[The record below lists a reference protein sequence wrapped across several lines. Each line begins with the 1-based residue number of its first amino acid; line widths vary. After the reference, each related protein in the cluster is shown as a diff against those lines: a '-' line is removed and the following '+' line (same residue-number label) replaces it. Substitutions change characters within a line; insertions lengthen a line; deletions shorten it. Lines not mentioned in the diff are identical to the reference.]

1 MRLKEDRPAPV
12 RAGDFDEP
20 ASAHRRLSGRH
31 SLYLRR
37 RYVFVVPRRVAMEKI
52 KNQEARQTS
61 ALLAKPL
68 K

>member
-1 MRLKEDRPAPV
+1 MNLRLPIAD
-12 RAGDFDEP
+12 
-20 ASAHRRLSGRH
+20 LSGRN

-68 K
+68 N